1 MSYDVILRGGH
12 VVDPVNGLDEI
23 TDIAFKDGK
32 IAALGA
38 DITGPASREE
48 DATGLHVLPGLIDA
62 HVHVSGWMGGA
73 AGHNMLALA
82 GVTTAL
88 DMAGPIE
95 SVMDIAAATGTG
107 LTLACVDY
115 VRPGHTVSTT
125 NPQMDE
131 LTEALAKARRAGA
144 VGLKV
149 LGGHF
154 PLTAEA
160 SARVIELCGREGAHV
175 AFHGRHA
182 RHTAEPARPGRGL
195 RACRRQPAPHAP
207 CQFLR
212 PWL

>member
-12 VVDPVNGLDEI
+12 VVDPANGLDEI

-48 DATGLHVLPGLIDA
+48 DASGLHVLPGLIDA

-107 LTLACVDY
+107 LTHHANRD
-115 VRPGHTVSTT
+115 S
-125 NPQMDE
+125 
-131 LTEALAKARRAGA
+131 RRRR
-144 VGLKV
+144 
-149 LGGHF
+149 GG
-154 PLTAEA
+154 
-160 SARVIELCGREGAHV
+160 SG
-175 AFHGRHA
+175 
-182 RHTAEPARPGRGL
+182 
-195 RACRRQPAPHAP
+195 
-207 CQFLR
+207 
-212 PWL
+212 